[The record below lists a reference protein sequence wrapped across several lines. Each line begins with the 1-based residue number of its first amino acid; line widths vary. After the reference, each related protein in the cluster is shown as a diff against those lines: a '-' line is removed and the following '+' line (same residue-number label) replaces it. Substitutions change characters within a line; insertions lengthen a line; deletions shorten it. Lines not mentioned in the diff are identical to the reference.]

1 MHCSTRICI
10 DICRLV
16 KVLYPC
22 DALHSIQLD
31 EFLSLCI
38 SFSCTISFASFG
50 YCLEV
55 MALWLIFRV
64 ISSSGFIICPRM
76 PGYLYACWFQHQ
88 TLPRYQDVLTVL
100 IPYML
105 VARSYSQCL
114 ASSIRHAYYLRSKT
128 HTPSC
133 HLSRLAI
140 RVVWNVACLP
150 TINLLDVCICIYH
163 SVHPWSQS
171 HSLINIIPPYH
182 TYCVYTVYYIS
193 RRGVGQAVFTS
204 IWCLIIPSLSFWLHP

>member
-1 MHCSTRICI
+1 MCVQLVFVLIYAGLSKSYILAMHFTASNLTSSYRCAFHFF
-10 DICRLV
+10 
-16 KVLYPC
+16 LY
-22 DALHSIQLD
+22 
-31 EFLSLCI
+31 
-38 SFSCTISFASFG
+38 TISFASFG

-55 MALWLIFRV
+55 MALWLILRV

-114 ASSIRHAYYLRSKT
+114 ASSIRHAYYLQSKT

-150 TINLLDVCICIYH
+150 TTNLLDVCICIYH
-163 SVHPWSQS
+163 SAHPWSQS

-182 TYCVYTVYYIS
+182 TYCVNTD
-193 RRGVGQAVFTS
+193 AVLDKQSSHRFDVS
-204 IWCLIIPSLSFWLHP
+204 